1 VKKRNLGR
9 TGLQIAPLVF
19 GGNVFGWTVDETR
32 SHELLDRFVDAGLN
46 AVDTADVYSTWVPGH
61 QGGESETIIG
71 SWTKG
76 SAAKREKLTIITKVG
91 LPMPPD
97 RKGLSAKRIAEAVE
111 ESLQRLRT
119 DYIDVYLTHRPDP
132 STPIEETLGALDA
145 LVKQGKVKAIGS
157 SNGGAEELRAALD
170 ASKARGL
177 ARFEVHQPEYN
188 LYGRSSFEGALRDLC
203 VAEDVG
209 VIPYYSLASGFLSGK
224 YRGKDDAGKS
234 ARGGGVVSKY
244 LNDRG
249 FRILEALDG
258 VAAEHNAKPAEVALA
273 WLMAKPGVT
282 APIASATSV
291 GQLDSLVRAKQ
302 LSLTPAQMQALDA
315 AGA

>member
-1 VKKRNLGR
+1 VNKRNLGR
-9 TGLQIAPLVF
+9 SGLQIAPLVF
-19 GGNVFGWTVDETR
+19 GGNVFGWTADEKR
-32 SHELLDRFVDAGLN
+32 SHALLDRFVDAGLN

-71 SWTKG
+71 NWIAG
-76 SAAKREKLTIITKVG
+76 SAARRQKLFVITKVG
-91 LPMPPD
+91 SPMPPD
-97 RKGLSAKRIAEAVE
+97 RKGLSAKRIAEAAE
-111 ESLQRLRT
+111 ESLRRLRT

-132 STPIEETLGALDA
+132 GTPIEETLRALDG
-145 LVKQGKVKAIGS
+145 LVKAGKVRAIGS
-157 SNGGAEELRAALD
+157 SNGGAAELRAALD
-170 ASKARGL
+170 ASKASGL

-188 LYGRSSFEGALRDLC
+188 LYGRSSYEGALRDLC

-224 YRGKDDAGKS
+224 YRSKDDAGKS

-244 LNDRG
+244 LNERG
-249 FRILEALDG
+249 LRILEALDQ
-258 VAAEHNAKPAEVALA
+258 VAAEHRAKPAEIALA

-291 GQLDSLVRAKQ
+291 EQLDSLVRATRI
-302 LSLTPAQMQALDA
+302 SLTAAQMQALDR